1 MTRAKIDIV
10 DEFVLLRRENDRM
23 RKRLDRIDV
32 LFNQAENL
40 IEILK
45 LELTDIRRSVETT
58 EREMKNG
65 RILY

>member
-1 MTRAKIDIV
+1 MTHVKIDIV
-10 DEFVLLRRENDRM
+10 DEMTLMRKENQRLK
-23 RKRLDRIDV
+23 KRLDRIDV

-45 LELTDIRRSVETT
+45 LDLTDIRRSVEAT

-65 RILY
+65 RLV

>member
-65 RILY
+65 RIL

>member
-1 MTRAKIDIV
+1 MTHVKIHIV
-10 DEFVLLRRENDRM
+10 DEMTLMKKENQRLK
-23 RKRLDRIDV
+23 RRLDRIDV

-45 LELTDIRRSVETT
+45 LDLTDIRRSVEAT

-65 RILY
+65 RLV